1 MGYITVAFLAK
12 IGYTY
17 IRKEYDI
24 QEVLHMK
31 KSWVAAITALSLT
44 LAVGGAAYYINSVY
58 LPAKQLEAANALR
71 TDAPA
76 HTEEGTNYD
85 YTIKVGETVT
95 PNTEKFSEGS
105 SVTVTADET
114 TGDVWITRDWLNDG
128 SSRVSSEPPTLED
141 TGRVEAN
148 IGSGGAN
155 IVGSDGVYHGEQPT
169 TPPPATTKPT
179 TTTPTAGTSAGAT
192 ETQPVQQQDNE
203 TPAPSTSDPVP
214 VPADE
219 KPATPPPETAK
230 TPNEQTEQTK
240 PAEQAK
246 PSGSGDGNTSG
257 KETGKNGQTRV
268 VDGQEQ
274 MWVNGW
280 GWVPVTHG
288 SGQSERFEM
297 ETTGEHIGDF

>member
-1 MGYITVAFLAK
+1 
-12 IGYTY
+12 
-17 IRKEYDI
+17 
-24 QEVLHMK
+24 MK

-76 HTEEGTNYD
+76 QAEEGTNYD
-85 YTIKVGETVT
+85 YTIKVGETVA
-95 PNTEKFSEGS
+95 PNTEKFSENS
-105 SVTVTADET
+105 SVTVTTDET

-141 TGRVEAN
+141 TGRAEAN

-155 IVGSDGVYHGEQPT
+155 IVDSDGVYHGEQPT

-192 ETQPVQQQDNE
+192 ETQPVQQQE
-203 TPAPSTSDPVP
+203 VEAPTASI
-214 VPADE
+214 PADE
-219 KPATPPPETAK
+219 QPASEAPTA
-230 TPNEQTEQTK
+230 PAQPTK
-240 PAEQAK
+240 PAENAK
-246 PSGSGDGNTSG
+246 PSGNSGNTSG
-257 KETGKNGQTRV
+257 TESGTNGQTRV

-274 MWVNGW
+274 IWINGW
-280 GWVPVTHG
+280 GWVPVG
-288 SGQSERFEM
+288 SGSRSEKSKGTNTELSGIQVGEM
-297 ETTGEHIGDF
+297 